1 MGRAPEVK
9 TLRRK
14 LGELVAYR
22 RGAAL
27 QGALAA
33 AHAATG
39 SPGHAP
45 TASTTVDT

>member
-1 MGRAPEVK
+1 MLVDRAPEVK

-14 LGELVAYR
+14 LGELAGYR

-33 AHAATG
+33 AHAAARPDAIG
-39 SPGHAP
+39 
-45 TASTTVDT
+45 